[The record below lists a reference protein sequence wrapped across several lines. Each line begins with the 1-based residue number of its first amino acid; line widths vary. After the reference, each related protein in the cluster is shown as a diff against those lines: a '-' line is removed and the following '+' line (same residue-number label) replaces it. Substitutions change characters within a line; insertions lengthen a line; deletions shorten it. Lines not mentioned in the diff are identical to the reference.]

1 MYTGGISSVR
11 CQDVRSLFPVNSG
24 ETITWRSTDN
34 GQKKW
39 FGLRMGGMHCAAHD
53 SHRDN
58 QPHRV
63 ASAHSFGSST
73 DDRII
78 VPNDVASSETS
89 MLDSVG
95 HVPHPRWW
103 CEHWVQKEG
112 VLFLTL
118 QPPARSSHKTVN
130 GLIATGIAR

>member
-95 HVPHPRWW
+95 H
-103 CEHWVQKEG
+103 KEG